1 MSPHVSIITPSY
13 NSEYYIEETLL
24 SVLAQSY
31 QNWEMIIID
40 DCSTDKSID
49 IIQRYTT
56 IDSRIKLLHNTANLG
71 VAESRNKGIGVCSG
85 EYIALLD
92 SDDIWFPKKLEKQ
105 IHLMQTKNIFMSYSA
120 YNTIDEKGQTMNHFH
135 TKDKITYHDMLKTS
149 TIGTLTTIYNAKKLG
164 KFYFMKIGHEDYVFK
179 LHILKQIP
187 YAEGIDEILASY
199 RIAKNSISSNKLKA
213 ATWQWNIYRNIEKIS
228 FFKSIYY
235 FLNYTYHGIFKYK

>member
-1 MSPHVSIITPSY
+1 M
-13 NSEYYIEETLL
+13 
-24 SVLAQSY
+24 
-31 QNWEMIIID
+31 
-40 DCSTDKSID
+40 D
-49 IIQRYTT
+49 IIQKYTT
-56 IDSRIKLLHNTANLG
+56 LDPRIKLLHNTTNLG
-71 VAESRNKGIGVCSG
+71 VAESRNKGIEVCTG

-120 YNTIDEKGQTMNHFH
+120 YNTIDENGQILNHFH

-179 LHILKQIP
+179 LQILKQIP
-187 YAEGIDEILASY
+187 YAEGLNEILASY
-199 RIAKNSISSNKLKA
+199 RIVNNSISSNKLKA
-213 ATWQWNIYRNIEKIS
+213 ATWQWNIYRTIEKIS

-235 FLNYTYHGIFKYK
+235 FLHYAYHGIFKYK